1 MATNYS
7 PGNFGHFLKARRE
20 RMELTQKQLSD
31 LTGIKKEWISDME
44 CGRRTPQALDVLNRL
59 ASALKLPVF
68 VLILSRDKLI
78 PFNSDT
84 EIAEVQRWHAW
95 LLEQIELIQLDIEVS
110 ATREEVITKLSK
122 MKEVLASRPRKSY
135 DQFTLTKK
143 GTLSY
148 EPEYENALGTTPGR
162 APGRS
167 PGITPGS
174 PQERTHNQ
182 PRIAPRKASIR

>member
-7 PGNFGHFLKARRE
+7 PGTFAHFLKARRE
-20 RMELTQKQLSD
+20 RLELTQKQLSD

-59 ASALKLPVF
+59 ASALRVPVF

-78 PFNSDT
+78 PFGSDT

-95 LLEQIELIQLDIEVS
+95 LLGELEGLRIDIDLLS
-110 ATREEVITKLSK
+110 TREEVSDRVSRLVEI
-122 MKEVLASRPRKSY
+122 LASRPRKTY

-148 EPEYENALGTTPGR
+148 EPEYENALGRPPGSP
-162 APGRS
+162 PGN
-167 PGITPGS
+167 TPGS
-174 PQERTHNQ
+174 PQERAHNR
-182 PRIAPRKASIR
+182 PGNAPRKAAPR